1 VEEAE
6 VTILFESKDKVEVE
20 RFKRNLL
27 EQISPHM
34 GIRFLELCFDKRE
47 DLLTKGR
54 ELAEKFFNAAVGL
67 GAIIASESQEHQE
80 SSGLA
85 FTPEWFSSS
94 SKTSDERTLAECYV
108 YAKTFGLNDFPAVL
122 TNKIVVAAG
131 RLPSLEEVA
140 SQLKIPVPSPKEP
153 LTQSIRQERENIPV
167 VPKEMGTQ
175 SLTQIQ
181 PEPLHVHLAQ
191 EQTET
196 TILNSDISGERQ
208 TAVASSTP
216 DIMLDEQTKARIVE
230 VLKRTGFRG
239 PEECTGC
246 LYFIENEN
254 RCALLHIAISD
265 VKKPICRLN
274 LG

>member
-1 VEEAE
+1 VEEVE

-20 RFKRNLL
+20 RFKKNLL
-27 EQISPHM
+27 EQISPHI
-34 GIRFLELCFDKRE
+34 GIRFVELDFDKKE
-47 DLLTKGR
+47 DLSTRGR

-67 GAIIASESQEHQE
+67 GAIMTSEGQEHQE

-94 SKTSDERTLAECYV
+94 SKVSDERTLAECYV

-122 TNKIVVAAG
+122 ADKMVIATG
-131 RLPSLEEVA
+131 RLPSVEEVA
-140 SQLKIPVPSPKEP
+140 SQFKITVPLIKEP
-153 LTQSIRQERENIPV
+153 LTQSISQETENMPV
-167 VPKEMGTQ
+167 VTQEMDAQG
-175 SLTQIQ
+175 LTQIQ
-181 PEPLHVHLAQ
+181 PEPLRVHLAQ
-191 EQTET
+191 EQAEAVD
-196 TILNSDISGERQ
+196 LDSQISGKQ
-208 TAVASSTP
+208 QAAAASGAT
-216 DIMLDEQTKARIVE
+216 DITLDEQTKARIVE

-254 RCALLHIAISD
+254 RCALLHISISD
-265 VKKPICRLN
+265 VKKPVCRLN